1 MFYLKLIPT
10 TRGFSCTLTAVS
22 MSEKIR
28 KVLSFPSPV
37 PAKADYQRVKSTY
50 SLREIKQ
57 MFGLSDR
64 TVRRWT
70 DAGIIYGLPVG
81 DTGEFTYDF
90 QALTVFR
97 RAREMRSQGLA
108 IKQIEA
114 ELQGQMSLF
123 RADSTHVQISRLL
136 TPFEEALVLHEQG
149 DAAAASFYQQAI
161 TEGDNIA
168 EAYCNL
174 GIIEL
179 ERGNTTGAL
188 DNFTLSLKNDPRHV
202 EAHYN
207 LANLYYDAGDLQLAK
222 LHYEVAAQIEP
233 GFSLVYF
240 NLSLVY
246 HKLGNLDAASS
257 TLEKYLQLEPD
268 DEDVEV
274 LNRILKSMQ
283 VALAMEKK
291 KEI

>member
-1 MFYLKLIPT
+1 VYAY
-10 TRGFSCTLTAVS
+10 AVS

-90 QALTVFR
+90 QALTIFR

-149 DAAAASFYQQAI
+149 DLAAASFYQQAI

-207 LANLYYDAGDLQLAK
+207 LANLYYDAGDFPLAR
-222 LHYEVAAQIEP
+222 LHYEAAIEIEP
-233 GFSLVYF
+233 NFALVYY
-240 NLSLVY
+240 NLALVY
-246 HKLGNLDAASS
+246 HRLNKVAAAREA
-257 TLEKYLQLEPD
+257 LNKYKELEPG
-268 DEDVEV
+268 DEEIELVDQ
-274 LNRILKSMQ
+274 LLK
-283 VALAMEKK
+283 AMDTGRPA
-291 KEI
+291 IY